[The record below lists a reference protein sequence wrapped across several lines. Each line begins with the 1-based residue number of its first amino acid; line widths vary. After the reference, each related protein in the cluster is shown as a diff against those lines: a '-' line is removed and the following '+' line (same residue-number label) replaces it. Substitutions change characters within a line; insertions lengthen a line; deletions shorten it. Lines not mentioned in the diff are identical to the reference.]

1 MKRFRFRLQR
11 VLDIRE
17 QICDE
22 LRQELALRNQ
32 ELQQQL
38 NVLAYLDGEFER
50 SRIQGDGIVS
60 ASELEMTGAYSAR
73 VQQLIVEQRGHVE
86 QAKIAVEEARER
98 FIQANKDAKA
108 IDMLKDKKKAQYTE
122 EVLKEEMN
130 QLDELAVQRA
140 SAKE

>member
-17 QICDE
+17 QIRDE

-38 NVLAYLDGEFER
+38 NVLAYLDAEFER

-73 VQQLIVEQRGHVE
+73 VQQLIVEQRGVVE
-86 QAKIAVEEARER
+86 QAKVAVEEARER

>member
-17 QICDE
+17 QIRDE

-38 NVLAYLDGEFER
+38 NVLAYLDAEFER

-86 QAKIAVEEARER
+86 QAKVAVEEARER